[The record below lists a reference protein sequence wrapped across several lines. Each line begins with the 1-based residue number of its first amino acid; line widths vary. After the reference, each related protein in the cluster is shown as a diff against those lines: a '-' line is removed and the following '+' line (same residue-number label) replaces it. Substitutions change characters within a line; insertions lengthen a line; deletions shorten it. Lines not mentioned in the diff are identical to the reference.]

1 MGLTDGRRGGHF
13 FQKLGA
19 VESVEDSVFCMRGAF
34 SVRMGRGTAPGK
46 TSEIRIDYLSCT
58 VRS

>member
-1 MGLTDGRRGGHF
+1 MAGEGGIF

-19 VESVEDSVFCMRGAF
+19 VESVGDSVFCMRGAF